1 MGIAATKKYLNIFIL
16 LLLLSNC
23 SDTNFDESENQPPS
37 SFEVT
42 VNSVSETLASITW
55 EESLDPEQSTVFY
68 DVFLNSNKLA
78 DNTTDLHYTFENLL
92 EDTNYSG
99 EIIASDPEGNTVS
112 SLFTFTTT
120 ENQPPSPF
128 NITVT
133 NTDPFYSRIEW
144 TESVDLEGTTIT
156 YNVYLDQELLVEGT
170 TSLNNVFPV
179 LKGLTSYSGKVE
191 AVDNTGKVTT
201 QVFSFTTQIKIYD
214 DDLLL
219 DNQPSVE
226 AFGEGG
232 YNQIDG
238 SLRIGSL
245 NINLTD
251 VVDLSSLASLS
262 SVNGDISIRNTI
274 CTNFNGLENINIAD
288 GYAKLTIENNDELFN
303 LNGLNSISQVHE
315 VYIADN
321 DTLLNL
327 NGLSSLN
334 SVTNYLWVV
343 FNPNLNS
350 ISGIQNL
357 NSVSNTLDI
366 SNNDSLSTLVG
377 LENITS
383 VGEINI
389 IDNDILET
397 LNGLNSLR
405 SCTSSLNIADN
416 DSLQNLS
423 HLTGL
428 TYSASLRITDN
439 PLLTNLT
446 GLENLTNVNHTLEI
460 ARNSGLTELNGIQNI
475 VFSDNQANYH
485 ALIIWE
491 NINITN
497 LNPLSN
503 YTFNRGLIR
512 VNFNA
517 QLTDLCGLTTLI
529 TEINDFIN
537 DYNFASNNGY
547 NPSEADILNGNC
559 SI

>member
-1 MGIAATKKYLNIFIL
+1 MEIAATKKYLNIFL
-16 LLLLSNC
+16 LLLILSNC
-23 SDTNFDESENQPPS
+23 SDTNIDESENQPPS

-55 EESLDPEQSTVFY
+55 EESVDPEGSTVFY
-68 DVFLNSNKLA
+68 DVFLNSNKLS
-78 DNTTDLHYTFENLL
+78 DNITELNYTFEDLL
-92 EDTNYSG
+92 EDTSYSG

-133 NTDPFYSRIEW
+133 NTDSFFSRIEW
-144 TESVDLEGTTIT
+144 TESVDPEGTTIT
-156 YNVYLDQELLVEGT
+156 YNIYLDEELLVEGT
-170 TSLNNVFPV
+170 NSLNNVFPE

-191 AVDNTGKVTT
+191 AVDNTGKITT
-201 QVFSFTTQIKIYD
+201 RVFSFTTQIKIYD

-226 AFGEGG
+226 TFGEGG

-251 VVDLSSLASLS
+251 VVDLSPLASIS
-262 SVNGDISIRNTI
+262 TVNGDISIRNTI
-274 CTNFNGLENINIAD
+274 CTNFIGLENINITNE
-288 GYAKLTIENNDELFN
+288 YAKLTIENNDELLN

-321 DTLLNL
+321 DALLNL

-334 SVTNYLWVV
+334 SVTNYLWIV

-366 SNNDSLSTLVG
+366 SNNDSLSTLGG

-383 VGEINI
+383 VGQLSI

-397 LNGLNSLR
+397 LNGLNNLS

-439 PLLTNLT
+439 PLLNNLT

-512 VNFNA
+512 VNFNT

-529 TEINDFIN
+529 TEIDDFIN